1 MSITDSGS
9 RRSKKNGSIS
19 PASDEEAST
28 NTSGFSTAERMRLM
42 ASRAPRDRLAMM
54 NPPRSSPADST
65 MCDIHRSKSSSM
77 STPAPSK
84 ALRAAL
90 SFGWRSACAMT
101 HSTGIP

>member
-1 MSITDSGS
+1 
-9 RRSKKNGSIS
+9 
-19 PASDEEAST
+19 
-28 NTSGFSTAERMRLM
+28 M

-65 MCDIHRSKSSSM
+65 MGDIHRSRSSSM